1 MTMKQRRSRR
11 RILLLSFFVP
21 LFAMLLLFIQR
32 GIFPFGEESF
42 LRTDL
47 YHQYAPFFSEFQYKL
62 QHGGNL
68 LYSWDIGLGVN
79 FTAVYAYYLA
89 SPLNWLVILFPKRY
103 VIEFVTLLIVV
114 KTALSSTTMTYYL
127 IHHSTRDGL
136 FAPVFGILYAFSAYM
151 AAYSWNVMWLDCIVL
166 FPFILLGTEKL
177 VRGESSIQYILCLGL
192 SILSNYYISIMICL
206 FLVFYAVFQA
216 VTAELSWADTG
227 KAALRFALASLIAAG
242 LAAFVLMPEIF
253 ALRLTA
259 SGEMNFPKTFESYFS
274 IIDMMARQLP
284 FVDCEIGLNHWPNI
298 YCGIFTL
305 QLLLLYFA
313 NREVP
318 IKQRA
323 GYALFLLF
331 FFASFSVNVLNY
343 IWHGFHYP
351 NSLPAR
357 QSFIFCFLVLYLSF
371 QALERFPRF
380 SPREIFLSFAAVVSF
395 ILIAEKIV
403 TEEHFHFWVFYLALL
418 LTAFYALVFRSYA
431 AGQFAREH
439 YFWLLLLFV
448 TVEST
453 LNLAYTSIPT
463 TSRTEYTADNA
474 DIQAL
479 KNMVS
484 ETPFVRFKKFERK
497 SKDDG
502 AFLNFHSVSLFS
514 STADKS
520 LTDFLRSVGCE
531 ASVNA
536 YSITGSTPLVDAL
549 LDVQYGF
556 VSDAKYNESQEEAG
570 RSGSTVL
577 VKNPDTLPLGFVVE
591 HDFTDSW
598 SRTFENPADVQND
611 LCNLFH
617 TAPVLIAYD
626 TRANGSQESMTVEQ
640 DGLYFAFATNAKA
653 NKIKFS
659 SDDNDKIFD
668 NLKRRYLMELGYR
681 KAGEILNFSEISDD
695 KPEPAVIV
703 YRFDFGALTALRQKM
718 LRHAML
724 VDTYTD
730 NSIQASIE
738 TDNPSLLFTSIPYDK
753 GWKVYVDKKPVKT
766 EKAMNAFL
774 AFRVPSGQH
783 SLRFRYYPEGLLLGI
798 FVSALSL
805 LALFIF
811 WRFERDY
818 EQRFQRKV
826 TRRYEALYQEMQEAS
841 LRMRAESL
849 SAQQTAAGQPADN
862 MRVEAAAVTAA
873 VSPEMTEM
881 SATESAEERREE
893 DVQIVNLEE
902 L

>member
-21 LFAMLLLFIQR
+21 LFALLCLFVQR

-62 QHGGNL
+62 QHGGSL

-79 FTAVYAYYLA
+79 FTAIYAYYLA
-89 SPLNWLVILFPKRY
+89 SPLNWFVVLFPKRY

-114 KTALSSTTMTYYL
+114 KTALSSVSMTYYL
-127 IHHSTRDGL
+127 LRHSSRDGL
-136 FAPVFGILYAFSAYM
+136 FAPIFGILYAFSAYM

-166 FPFILLGTEKL
+166 FPLILLGTEEM
-177 VRGESSIQYILCLGL
+177 VRGESSMKYILCLGL

-206 FLVFYAVFQA
+206 FLIFYAVFQA
-216 VTAELSWADTG
+216 ITAELGLAETG
-227 KAALRFALASLIAAG
+227 KAALRFAIASLIAAG
-242 LAAFVLMPEIF
+242 LAAVVLLPEIF

-274 IIDMMARQLP
+274 IVDMMARQLP
-284 FVDCEIGLNHWPNI
+284 FVECEIGLDHWPNI

-305 QLLLLYFA
+305 QLLLLYFSS
-313 NREVP
+313 REVP
-318 IKQRA
+318 IKQRV

-380 SPREIFLSFAAVVSF
+380 SPREIFLSFAAVVLF
-395 ILIAEKIV
+395 ILFAEKLV
-403 TEEHFHFWVFYLALL
+403 TEEHFHFWVFSLAFLL
-418 LTAFYALVFRSYA
+418 AALYGLIFRSYA
-431 AGQFAREH
+431 TGQFAREL
-439 YFWLLLLFV
+439 YFCMLLILV
-448 TVEST
+448 TLEST

-474 DIQAL
+474 DIRLL
-479 KNMVS
+479 KKSVP
-484 ETPFVRFKKFERK
+484 ETPFVRFKKYERK

-549 LDVQYGF
+549 LDVGYGF
-556 VSDAKYNESQEEAG
+556 VSDEKYDESQEEAG

-611 LCNLFH
+611 LCNLFN
-617 TAPVLIAYD
+617 TPPVLIAYD
-626 TRANGSQESMTVEQ
+626 TKPNGSQESMTVEQ

-659 SDDNDKIFD
+659 SDDKDKTFD

-695 KPEPAVIV
+695 KPEPSVVV
-703 YRFDFGALTALRQKM
+703 YRFDFDALKELRQ
-718 LRHAML
+718 AML
-724 VDTYTD
+724 KHGMQIDSYTD
-730 NSIQASIE
+730 NTINAE
-738 TDNPSLLFTSIPYDK
+738 VEAEGPSLLLTSIPYDK
-753 GWKVYVDKKPVKT
+753 GWTVYVDRKPVKT
-766 EKAMNAFL
+766 EKAMDAFL
-774 AFRVPSGQH
+774 AFRVPSGKH
-783 SLRFRYYPEGLLLGI
+783 YIHFRYFPEGLKLGA
-798 FVSALSL
+798 FVSFLSL
-805 LALFIF
+805 LALAFF
-811 WRFERDY
+811 RRFEKDY
-818 EQRFQRKV
+818 ERRFRLRV
-826 TRRYEALYQEMQEAS
+826 TKRYEALYQEMQEAS

-849 SAQQTAAGQPADN
+849 AGQQTDAEQAIEPTI
-862 MRVEAAAVTAA
+862 EPEEPSTA
-873 VSPEMTEM
+873 VSPE
-881 SATESAEERREE
+881 AAAE
-893 DVQIVNLEE
+893 DGVQLVNFDE

>member
-21 LFAMLLLFIQR
+21 LFALLCLFVQR

-62 QHGGNL
+62 QHGGSL

-79 FTAVYAYYLA
+79 FTAIYAYYLA
-89 SPLNWLVILFPKRY
+89 SPLNWFVVLFPKRY
-103 VIEFVTLLIVV
+103 VIEFVTLLIVI
-114 KTALSSTTMTYYL
+114 KTALSSVGMTYYL
-127 IHHSTRDGL
+127 LRHSSRDGL
-136 FAPVFGILYAFSAYM
+136 FAPIFGILYAFSAYM

-166 FPFILLGTEKL
+166 FPLILLGTEEM
-177 VRGESSIQYILCLGL
+177 VRGESSMKYILCLGL

-206 FLVFYAVFQA
+206 FLIFYAVFQA
-216 VTAELSWADTG
+216 ITAELGLAETG
-227 KAALRFALASLIAAG
+227 KAALRFAIASLIAAG
-242 LAAFVLMPEIF
+242 LAAVVLLPEIF

-274 IIDMMARQLP
+274 IVDMMARQLP
-284 FVDCEIGLNHWPNI
+284 FVECEIGLDHWPNI

-305 QLLLLYFA
+305 QLLLLYFSS
-313 NREVP
+313 REVP
-318 IKQRA
+318 IKQRV

-380 SPREIFLSFAAVVSF
+380 SPREIFLSFAAVVLF
-395 ILIAEKIV
+395 ILFAEKLV
-403 TEEHFHFWVFYLALL
+403 TEEHFHFWVFYLAFLL
-418 LTAFYALVFRSYA
+418 AALYGLIFRSYA
-431 AGQFAREH
+431 TGQFAREL
-439 YFWLLLLFV
+439 YFCMLLILV
-448 TVEST
+448 TLEST

-474 DIQAL
+474 DIRLL
-479 KNMVS
+479 KKSVP
-484 ETPFVRFKKFERK
+484 ETPFVRFKKYERK

-549 LDVQYGF
+549 LDVGYGF
-556 VSDAKYNESQEEAG
+556 VSDEKYDESQEEAG

-611 LCNLFH
+611 LCNLFN
-617 TAPVLIAYD
+617 TPPVLIAYD
-626 TRANGSQESMTVEQ
+626 TKPNGSQESMTVEQ

-659 SDDNDKIFD
+659 SDDKDKTFD

-681 KAGEILNFSEISDD
+681 KVGEILNFSEISDD
-695 KPEPAVIV
+695 KPEPSVVV
-703 YRFDFGALTALRQKM
+703 YRFDFDALKELRQ
-718 LRHAML
+718 AML
-724 VDTYTD
+724 KHGMQIDSYTD
-730 NSIQASIE
+730 NTINAE
-738 TDNPSLLFTSIPYDK
+738 VEAEGPSLLFTSIPYDK
-753 GWKVYVDKKPVKT
+753 GWTVYVDRKPVKT
-766 EKAMNAFL
+766 EKAMDAFL
-774 AFRVPSGQH
+774 AFRVPSGKH
-783 SLRFRYYPEGLLLGI
+783 YIHFRYFPEGLKLGA
-798 FVSALSL
+798 FVSFLSL
-805 LALFIF
+805 LALAFF
-811 WRFERDY
+811 RRFEKDY
-818 EQRFQRKV
+818 ERRFRLRV
-826 TRRYEALYQEMQEAS
+826 TKRYEALYQEMQEAS

-849 SAQQTAAGQPADN
+849 AGQQTDAEQAIEPTI
-862 MRVEAAAVTAA
+862 EPEEPSTA
-873 VSPEMTEM
+873 VSPE
-881 SATESAEERREE
+881 AAAE
-893 DVQIVNLEE
+893 DGVQLVNFDE